1 MNIYVSNLAYG
12 LTDADLRAAFAPF
25 GEVESVRI
33 IYDQVTGRSR
43 GFAFVEMTVRG
54 EAEAAVAA
62 LGQTELQ
69 GRKMRLSEAE
79 GRSQKPM
86 QDHEKMPATEDS
98 KQ

>member
-1 MNIYVSNLAYG
+1 MKIYVSNLAYG

-25 GEVESVRI
+25 GEAESVRI

-43 GFAFVEMTVRG
+43 GFGFVEMTVRG
-54 EAEAAVAA
+54 EAEAAIAA

-79 GRSQKPM
+79 GRPQKPM
-86 QDHEKMPATEDS
+86 QDPVKKSPTEDS
-98 KQ
+98 SQ